1 LFDEKLEGQMSFR
14 TKFALILASATLA
27 IYTVVGG
34 WISTR
39 AQQPANDPNAQLRIF
54 ESVLQHI
61 QNDYVDEPNMEKVR
75 AGALRGLAYGLDPYS
90 TYLTP
95 EQVRDYSDN
104 AKNNQSGIGAE
115 LSQVASYLYV
125 IAPMKGSPAD
135 QAGVRAGDI
144 IEYIDNKA
152 TRDISLYDAKQLLN
166 GPAGTEVKL
175 RILRANTKPLTLTV
189 KRGTSRAATAETR
202 METGRIGVLRIN
214 SLTDGEANDVR
225 GRLQDLIK
233 QGAQKVVVDLRAT
246 AGGSI
251 SDAVA
256 VANLFVRDG
265 VLAETIGREGKV
277 LKTYSADPKAAIFNG
292 PLVVLIDSG
301 TAGAAEVVA
310 SAVLDRNR
318 GQVVGERSFG
328 AGAEQQLFTLRGGD
342 GLLLT
347 TVKWASGSG
356 KPFLGEDRAR
366 SGVMPS
372 VEVKR
377 PELADAIDPDDL
389 TGNDDDAVAKPSAS
403 PDKQV
408 TPEETPKAPAEDVQ
422 MKKALE
428 LLRESKP
435 QAQRAAA

>member
-1 LFDEKLEGQMSFR
+1 MSFR

-27 IYTVVGG
+27 LYTVVGG

-95 EQVRDYSDN
+95 DQVRDFGQD
-104 AKNNQSGIGAE
+104 AKNNQVGIGAE

-125 IAPMKGSPAD
+125 IAPLKGSPAD

-144 IEYIDNKA
+144 IEYIDAKA

-166 GPAGTEVKL
+166 GAAGSEVKL
-175 RILRANTKPLTLTV
+175 RILRANARPLTLPV
-189 KRGTSRAATAETR
+189 KRGAFRAPAAEAR
-202 METGRIGVLRIN
+202 MEVGRIGVLRVN
-214 SLTDGEANDVR
+214 SFASGEAADAR
-225 GRLQDLIK
+225 ARLQDLIK
-233 QGAQKVVVDLRAT
+233 QGAQKVVVDLRGT
-246 AGGSI
+246 AGGSL
-251 SDAVA
+251 DEAVA
-256 VANLFVRDG
+256 VANLFIKDG
-265 VLAETIGREGKV
+265 MIAQTSGREGKT
-277 LKTYSADPKAAIFNG
+277 LKTFAADPKAAIFAG
-292 PLVVLIDSG
+292 PVVALIDTG

-310 SAVLDRNR
+310 SALLERSR
-318 GQVVGERSFG
+318 GQVVGEKSFG

-347 TVKWASGSG
+347 TVKWASASG
-356 KPFLGEDRAR
+356 KSFLGEDRAH
-366 SGVMPS
+366 SGVTPS

-377 PELADAIDPDDL
+377 PELADAIDPEDL
-389 TGNDDDAVAKPSAS
+389 NGNDDDAAAKPSQS
-403 PDKQV
+403 PDKPPV
-408 TPEETPKAPAEDVQ
+408 VVEPAAPKAPVEDLQ

-428 LLRESKP
+428 LLRENKQAP
-435 QAQRAAA
+435 AQRAA

>member
-1 LFDEKLEGQMSFR
+1 MSFR
-14 TKFALILASATLA
+14 TKFALILLSATLA

-39 AQQPANDPNAQLRIF
+39 AQQPANDPNAQLKIF

-61 QNDYVDEPNMEKVR
+61 QNDYVDEPNMDKVR

-95 EQVRDYSDN
+95 DQVREFNDEARSSQ
-104 AKNNQSGIGAE
+104 AGIGAE

-144 IEYIDNKA
+144 IEYIDGKA

-166 GPAGTEVKL
+166 GAPGSEVKL
-175 RILRANTKPLTLTV
+175 RILRANVRPLTLAV
-189 KRGTSRAATAETR
+189 KRGSFRSPAAEAR
-202 METGRIGVLRIN
+202 MEAGRVGVVRIN
-214 SLTDGEANDVR
+214 SFAPGESADVR
-225 GRLQDLIK
+225 ARVQELNK
-233 QGAQKVVVDLRAT
+233 QGAQKMVIDMRGT
-246 AGGSI
+246 AGGSL
-251 SDAVA
+251 DEAVA
-256 VANLFVRDG
+256 VANLFIKDG
-265 VLAETIGREGKV
+265 MLAQTSGREGKT
-277 LKTYSADPKAAIFNG
+277 LKTFAAEPKAAIFSG
-292 PLVVLIDSG
+292 PVIALIDTG

-310 SAVLDRNR
+310 SALLERNR
-318 GQVVGERSFG
+318 GQVVGEKSFG

-347 TVKWASGSG
+347 TVKWASASG
-356 KPFLGEDRAR
+356 KPFLGEERSR
-366 SGVMPS
+366 SGVTPS

-377 PELADAIDPDDL
+377 PELAEAIDPEDL
-389 TGNDDDAVAKPSAS
+389 TGNDDDPANRNNVSPNVGQDPNLAKP
-403 PDKQV
+403 
-408 TPEETPKAPAEDVQ
+408 PAEDLQ

-428 LLRESKP
+428 LLKENRTVPMAK
-435 QAQRAAA
+435 AA

>member
-1 LFDEKLEGQMSFR
+1 MSFR

-27 IYTVVGG
+27 LYTLVGG

-61 QNDYVDEPNMEKVR
+61 QSDYVDEPNMEKVR

-95 EQVRDYSDN
+95 EQVREFGRDS
-104 AKNNQSGIGAE
+104 KSNQVGIGAE

-144 IEYIDNKA
+144 IEYIDGKA

-166 GPAGTEVKL
+166 GAAGSEVKL
-175 RILRANTKPLTLTV
+175 RILRANARPLTLAV
-189 KRGTSRAATAETR
+189 KRGTFRAPSAEGR
-202 METGRIGVLRIN
+202 MEAGRVGVLRIN
-214 SLTDGEANDVR
+214 SFAQGEAADAR
-225 GRLQDLIK
+225 ARLQDLMK
-233 QGAQKVVVDLRAT
+233 QGAQKMVVDLRGT
-246 AGGSI
+246 AGGAI
-251 SDAVA
+251 EEAA
-256 VANLFVRDG
+256 TVANLFIKDG
-265 VLAETIGREGKV
+265 MIAQTSGREGKS
-277 LKTYSADPKAAIFNG
+277 LKTFTADPKQAIFSG
-292 PLVVLIDSG
+292 PVVALIDSG

-310 SAVLDRNR
+310 SALLERNR
-318 GQVVGERSFG
+318 GQVVGEKSFG

-347 TVKWASGSG
+347 TIKWASASG
-356 KPFLGEDRAR
+356 KPFLGEDRSH
-366 SGVMPS
+366 SGVEPS
-372 VEVKR
+372 VAVKR
-377 PELADAIDPDDL
+377 PEVADAIDPEDL
-389 TGNDDDAVAKPSAS
+389 TGNDDDPANKAGQSTDKPQVTVEPNTPKPS
-403 PDKQV
+403 V
-408 TPEETPKAPAEDVQ
+408 EDLQ

-428 LLRESKP
+428 LLRENKSVP
-435 QAQRAAA
+435 QQRAA

>member
-1 LFDEKLEGQMSFR
+1 MSFR
-14 TKFALILASATLA
+14 TKFALILLSATLA
-27 IYTVVGG
+27 VYTVVGG

-39 AQQPANDPNAQLRIF
+39 AQQPANDPNAQVRIF

-61 QNDYVDEPNMEKVR
+61 QNDYVDEPNMDKVR

-95 EQVRDYSDN
+95 DQVREFSENGKDN
-104 AKNNQSGIGAE
+104 QVGIGAE

-144 IEYIDNKA
+144 IEYIDGKA

-175 RILRANTKPLTLTV
+175 RILRANAKPLTLVV
-189 KRGTSRAATAETR
+189 KRGSFRAPAAEAR
-202 METGRIGVLRIN
+202 MEAGRIGVLRIN
-214 SLTDGEANDVR
+214 SFADGEAADTR
-225 GRLQDLIK
+225 ARTQDLIK
-233 QGAQKVVVDLRAT
+233 QGAQKMVLDLRGT
-246 AGGSI
+246 AGGSLNE
-251 SDAVA
+251 AVA
-256 VANLFVRDG
+256 VANLFIKEG
-265 VLAETIGREGKV
+265 TLAQTAGREGKT
-277 LKTYSADPKAAIFNG
+277 LKIFTADPKATIFTG
-292 PLVVLIDSG
+292 PIVALIDSG

-310 SAVLDRNR
+310 SALLERNR
-318 GQVVGERSFG
+318 GQIVGEKSFG

-347 TVKWASGSG
+347 TVKWASAGG
-356 KPFLGEDRAR
+356 KPFLGEDRAH
-366 SGVMPS
+366 SGVTPS

-377 PELADAIDPDDL
+377 PELAEAVDPDDL
-389 TGNDDDAVAKPSAS
+389 TGNDDDAVAKPNQ
-403 PDKQV
+403 PNDKRDV
-408 TPEETPKAPAEDVQ
+408 APEANAPKPGVEDLQ
-422 MKKALE
+422 LKKALE

-435 QAQRAAA
+435 AQLPRAA